1 MTNIAREV
9 LDEKTIDRDPIKQFQ
24 LWFNDAFAAGLPLPE
39 AMTLAT
45 ATPDGKPSAR
55 MVLLKQVDHDG
66 FVFYTNYR
74 SAKAEQLD
82 ANPYAALVFYW
93 AKLDRQVR
101 VEGSVV
107 RTSAQESRDYFK
119 TRPRESQ
126 IGAWASP
133 QSEAISSRD
142 VLEQRRQ
149 ELGIRVTLG
158 ARTADVLGLVLR
170 HGVRVTGAG
179 IAAGVVGGLALSR
192 VIERLLFG
200 VSSTDPLTFAAAA
213 LVLGAAGLLACW
225 IPARE
230 ATKVDPLVALRH

>member
-1 MTNIAREV
+1 MTNIALDV

-45 ATPDGKPSAR
+45 ATCDGKPSAR

-66 FVFYTNYR
+66 FVFFTNYG

-93 AKLDRQVR
+93 SKLDRQVR

-107 RTSAQESRDYFK
+107 KTSAQESCDYFK

-126 IGAWASP
+126 IGAWASA
-133 QSEAISSRD
+133 QSQAISSRD
-142 VLEQRRQ
+142 VLEQRAR
-149 ELGIRVTLG
+149 ELEALYLDREV
-158 ARTADVLGLVLR
+158 DCPEFW
-170 HGVRVTGAG
+170 
-179 IAAGVVGGLALSR
+179 GGYRLKPERIEFWKSR
-192 VIERLLFG
+192 VGRLHDRILYLRDATG
-200 VSSTDPLTFAAAA
+200 WSITR
-213 LVLGAAGLLACW
+213 LA
-225 IPARE
+225 P
-230 ATKVDPLVALRH
+230 